1 MLVDAVRNFL
11 NHPHTL
17 DEDEGYDALGKHW
30 TSLLAAHL
38 PISHAERVPKS

>member
-1 MLVDAVRNFL
+1 MLVDAVRNSM

-17 DEDEGYDALGKHW
+17 DEGYDALEKHW
-30 TSLLAAHL
+30 EALLAAHL